1 MVERNSK
8 ANVRRCSILITF
20 PGVVTQAAS
29 KPTKCLGSEA
39 TLLRR
44 GRNDINLGI
53 YLLTWDEKEKEG
65 GNERRGELG
74 REEEGGEREGEGG
87 RRRKRKRRR
96 RAQDRRE
103 DSCGWLWLFL
113 SLSPG
118 SIHNIF
124 SF

>member
-53 YLLTWDEKEKEG
+53 YLLIWDEKEKEG
-65 GNERRGELG
+65 GK
-74 REEEGGEREGEGG
+74 REEGRTRKRG
-87 RRRKRKRRR
+87 RRRREGRRGRKKEEKEEEEESTGQEGRLMWM
-96 RAQDRRE
+96 AMA
-103 DSCGWLWLFL
+103 
-113 SLSPG
+113 
-118 SIHNIF
+118 F
-124 SF
+124 SFFISRKYT